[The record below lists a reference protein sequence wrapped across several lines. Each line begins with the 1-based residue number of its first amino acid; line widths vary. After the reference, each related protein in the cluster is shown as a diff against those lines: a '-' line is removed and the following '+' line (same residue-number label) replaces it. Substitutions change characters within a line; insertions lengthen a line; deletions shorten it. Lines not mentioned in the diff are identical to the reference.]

1 MTRHGLLMV
10 VFSALCTVV
19 ANLMI
24 RAGILS
30 AGGFN
35 LSLNTLKSQTS
46 VLVRQP
52 LFLGGFII
60 YAVAAIIWFRVLST
74 ENLSTSYPLLISLT
88 FLLVTVGA
96 SFFFHEQISLQKV
109 LGLTII
115 LAGIVVVASA

>member
-1 MTRHGLLMV
+1 
-10 VFSALCTVV
+10 
-19 ANLMI
+19 MI